1 MSSLPSRDKYE
12 EQTFIEQKRNDP
24 DPGEITLLVSEAITQ
39 GRVQLAARLVQLIP
53 NPDTK
58 DTNLSKAIQA
68 AKFCLLENT
77 KQVHH
82 NFLDAWQLYQD
93 RKRVTRIKN
102 RMRPKSPFNRR
113 RPR

>member
-1 MSSLPSRDKYE
+1 MSNLPSRDKHE
-12 EQTFIEQKRNDP
+12 EDVFVEQKREHP
-24 DPGEITLLVSEAITQ
+24 VSEELTLLVGEAIAQ
-39 GRVQLAARLVQLIP
+39 GRIQLAARLVQLIP
-53 NPDTK
+53 NPDTE

-82 NFLDAWQLYQD
+82 DFLDAWQLYQN
-93 RKRVTRIKN
+93 RKRVKRIKD